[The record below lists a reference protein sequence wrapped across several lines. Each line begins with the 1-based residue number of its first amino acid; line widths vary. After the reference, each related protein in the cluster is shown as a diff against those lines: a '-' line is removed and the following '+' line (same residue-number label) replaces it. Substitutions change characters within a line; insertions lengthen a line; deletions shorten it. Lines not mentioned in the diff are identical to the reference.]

1 MKDFFK
7 KYPALI
13 IFIGVG
19 VLITVIFVF
28 YEIMYNTQNK
38 EKQSQYDD
46 LNKSAWITEMGEE
59 ESEEVSA
66 EDLERAENEAKMK
79 AFLDSV
85 DDPDFYKKQLRSRP
99 NFDAYWEINKDVIGY
114 VLIPDS
120 RIEYPILRN
129 ESKRDYYL
137 KRNLDGSTGYPGC
150 IFVENI
156 NGSDFRDPVT
166 VSYGHNMANG
176 TMYGQLHEFYRNA
189 EFRDAHK
196 YVFVYQPEGVSL
208 YEIIATTS
216 YSDEHLLADDF
227 KKEGEGFL
235 FTGVKPDDQVNV
247 MNHLKEYGDKRAYF
261 KEGEEVTEDDR
272 LFVMATCSS
281 NRIRVIVVG
290 KLLFTHLY

>member
-7 KYPALI
+7 KYPALL
-13 IFIGVG
+13 IFIGLG
-19 VLITVIFVF
+19 VLITIVFVF

-46 LNKSAWITEMGEE
+46 LNKSAWITETGDEE
-59 ESEEVSA
+59 PEISA
-66 EDLERAENEAKMK
+66 EDQERAENEAKMK
-79 AFLDSV
+79 AFLESV
-85 DDPDFYKKQLRSRP
+85 ENPDFYKNQLKTRP
-99 NFDAYWEINKDVIGY
+99 DFDAYLEINKDVIGY

-166 VSYGHNMANG
+166 ISYGHNMANG

-281 NRIRVIVVG
+281 NKIRVIVVG

>member
-1 MKDFFK
+1 
-7 KYPALI
+7 
-13 IFIGVG
+13 
-19 VLITVIFVF
+19 
-28 YEIMYNTQNK
+28 
-38 EKQSQYDD
+38 
-46 LNKSAWITEMGEE
+46 
-59 ESEEVSA
+59 
-66 EDLERAENEAKMK
+66 MK
-79 AFLDSV
+79 AFLESV
-85 DDPDFYKKQLRSRP
+85 ENPGFYKTQLRTRP
-99 NFDAYWEINKDVIGY
+99 DFDAYLEINKDVIGY

-156 NGSDFRDPVT
+156 NGPDFRDPVT
-166 VSYGHNMANG
+166 ISYGHNMANG

-290 KLLFTHLY
+290 KLLFTYLY